1 MDQAFKCISQGGLVT
16 PKPLDMGI
24 PNRICITKNVGL
36 GMTLG
41 SDKECPDISM
51 YGVDED
57 RQVATMKIQRER
69 LWGPKSG
76 QGLSQIRVGDS
87 RTAFIKNG
95 EEKENMGGIHS
106 TPNFYLKQKIYSGTV
121 YVFCR
126 WH

>member
-1 MDQAFKCISQGGLVT
+1 
-16 PKPLDMGI
+16 MGI

-51 YGVDED
+51 DGVDED
-57 RQVATMKIQRER
+57 RQVATMKIQRERER

-95 EEKENMGGIHS
+95 EEKENMGGH
-106 TPNFYLKQKIYSGTV
+106 P
-121 YVFCR
+121 
-126 WH
+126 

>member
-1 MDQAFKCISQGGLVT
+1 M

-41 SDKECPDISM
+41 SEKECPDISM
-51 YGVDED
+51 DGVDED

-106 TPNFYLKQKIYSGTV
+106 TPNFYLKQKIYSRTV
-121 YVFCR
+121 YVF
-126 WH
+126 WILMEED